1 MKALDSGCSC
11 RDVALKFGVWKM
23 ANFQDQDFTAKFMMY
38 VHTFFLLNLNVLSMF
53 NNIQMRCAPLKLGPW
68 DEGTPIM

>member
-1 MKALDSGCSC
+1 MKALDSGGSC

-38 VHTFFLLNLNVLSMF
+38 VHTFFFIELIQIS
-53 NNIQMRCAPLKLGPW
+53 NICMK
-68 DEGTPIM
+68 